1 MNKKKRLKSLLL
13 FACGVLSVYGQRVEV
28 RSNVINVGQVMF
40 YQPVT
45 AEYELTNKS
54 SGVLHVRD
62 VKTSCGCTAV
72 DYPIKG
78 IQSGERFSVRA
89 TYDARQMGH
98 FEKQVGIYTDVD
110 DAPVMLTLKGV
121 VVSEIKDF
129 VGEYPYKLGDLMV
142 DRDNIEFDDVNQGDR
157 PLAKIHVKNETGAS
171 SEPVVMHLPS
181 YLKAEVS
188 PSKIASGHSGVVT
201 IMLDTRQIR
210 DYGLTQTSVYLGK
223 FPGDKVAANKEII
236 VSAVVL
242 PGFRDLTERELAN
255 APQIQLSTTSLEL
268 GRFGAKKKLKGD
280 IEIVN
285 VGKSELEIAK
295 LQMFTTGLQLSLNK
309 TRLAPGESTKLKVT
323 AVAKD
328 LRGARSKPRILMITN
343 DPDHSKVIID
353 IHAE

>member
-1 MNKKKRLKSLLL
+1 ML
-13 FACGVLSVYGQRVEV
+13 LSVYGQRVEV

-45 AEYELTNKS
+45 AEYELKNKS
-54 SGVLHVRD
+54 MGMLHVRD

-72 DYPIKG
+72 DYPIQG
-78 IQSGERFSVRA
+78 IPAGQSFTIRA

-98 FEKQVGIYTDVD
+98 FEKLVGVYTDVED
-110 DAPVMLTLKGV
+110 SPLMLTLKGV
-121 VVSEIKDF
+121 VVSEVKDF
-129 VGEYPYKLGDLMV
+129 AGEYPYKLGDLMV

-171 SEPVVMHLPS
+171 SEPVVMHLPN

-188 PSKIASGHSGVVT
+188 PSKIASGHSGVIT

-236 VSAVVL
+236 VSAVML
-242 PGFRDLTERELAN
+242 PGFRDLTEHELAN
-255 APQIQLSTTSLEL
+255 APKIQLTTTSLDL
-268 GRFGAKKKLKGD
+268 GKFGSKKKLRGD

-309 TRLAPGESTKLKVT
+309 TRLAPGESAKLKVT
-323 AVAKD
+323 AVAKE
-328 LRGARSKPRILMITN
+328 LRGARSKPRVLMITN

-353 IHAE
+353 INAE